1 MNELNIADTVIR
13 QTSNNLYCLN
23 DLHKASG
30 GHNADRPQFWLRT
43 KQAIQY
49 IELLES
55 ESQSK
60 NSCFDIIRGG
70 EWKGSYAC
78 KELVYSYAM
87 WISVK
92 FHHEVI
98 KTYDRVVS
106 GNIELSKQDAEMLR
120 ITRINPNTLKAIT
133 GERSNN
139 AVRKNYQALVD
150 AELLEEHLKV
160 VYKRVYLP
168 TQKALDYVSTSHHD
182 IVRFKPEYHELVI
195 DAVNAYKQQLSS
207 ENMDL
212 FLSDESAPTLQA

>member
-1 MNELNIADTVIR
+1 MNELIISNTTIR
-13 QTSNNLYCLN
+13 QNSNNLYCLN

-49 IELLES
+49 IELLNS
-55 ESQSK
+55 ESGSK
-60 NSCFDIIRGG
+60 NSCFEVIKGG
-70 EWKGSYAC
+70 EWQGSYAS

-98 KTYDRVVS
+98 KTYDAVIN
-106 GNIELSKQDAEMLR
+106 GIATLSKQDAEMLR

-139 AVRKNYQALVD
+139 AVRKNYQALVN
-150 AELLEEHLKV
+150 AELLEEHVKV
-160 VYKRVYLP
+160 VYKRIYLP

-195 DAVNAYKQQLSS
+195 DAVTTYKQQLSS

-212 FLSDESAPTLQA
+212 FLNDESLQA